1 MVITLVFLFWMQ
13 VSAADTSALLPD
25 VRIEA
30 ARVRLTPDRFPQS
43 VQIRTPE
50 LDAISA
56 GGLDSR
62 LRSLPGLT
70 LYNRETLALGERLQ
84 IRGMG
89 WRSAFGVR
97 GVTVLLDGLPLT
109 APDGSSVLE
118 PIDAGF
124 IRQVELIRGPTS
136 GLWGNASGGTLY
148 LRTMPEASQTG
159 WRMATEAGAYGTRLI
174 RAEAAGK
181 RMAGHLSYATSEG
194 YRDHSRYEI
203 LRGQTVWRHRN
214 GETRMHGSWMPEAL
228 NPGPLADSTARDHP
242 QSIFPLNRQRGTSKS
257 FTHGI
262 LSHTRRF
269 GDTEA
274 QAILTHRRLR
284 NPTLAEIVELDRLQA
299 TVRIQNRTWE
309 AVTTGI
315 DLNAQSDD
323 RTHRQ
328 NLNGDPGNVT
338 LDDLQTFLNA
348 SPYLLVTVPRGP
360 FTIMGS
366 LRTDVNAYATRVDGA
381 SPLFMTPNGSVGLG
395 YRSGAHALYAN
406 LGTSTENPGMNE
418 RINAVEAVGP
428 ERTLGAEIG
437 YRGDYAGGWHQEVA
451 IYAMRTSGRILPTT
465 GPIPLKTY
473 YRNAGE
479 ADFRG
484 AEWSGGWRG
493 PAAGMLLTSQ
503 ISQFRLDNDN
513 RIPGVAEAQ
522 HQVEAHVQV
531 AGLRLGTHWLW
542 SGSQA
547 VNEAN
552 TVWNEGWLVGE
563 ASLGAEQRIRGMR
576 MRASVR
582 VRNLLD
588 ARYNGS
594 VQVNPF
600 NNRAY
605 EPAPGRHVM
614 LGLVIRQDRP

>member
-1 MVITLVFLFWMQ
+1 MVIALLFLFLMQ
-13 VSAADTSALLPD
+13 DAAADTTALLPG

-30 ARVRLTPDRFPQS
+30 TRVRLTPDRFPQS
-43 VQIRTPE
+43 VHIRTPD
-50 LDAISA
+50 LNGLSA

-62 LRSLPGLT
+62 LRSQPGLT

-148 LRTMPEASQTG
+148 LRTLPDASQSG
-159 WRMATEAGAYGTRLI
+159 WRVATEAGAYGARQI
-174 RAEAAGK
+174 RAEASSN
-181 RMAGHLSYATSEG
+181 RLAGHLSYATSEG

-203 LRGQTVWRHRN
+203 IRGQAVWRHTS
-214 GETRMHGSWMPEAL
+214 GETRLHGSWMPEAL
-228 NPGPLADSTARDHP
+228 NPGPLDATNARTDP
-242 QSIFPLNRQRGTSKS
+242 QSVFPLNRQRGTSKS

-274 QAILTHRRLR
+274 QSILTHRRLR
-284 NPTLAEIVELDRLQA
+284 NPTLAEIVELERLQA
-299 TVRIQNRTWE
+299 TLRIHNRIWE
-309 AVTTGI
+309 TVTAGI

-348 SPYLLVTVPRGP
+348 SPYVLVTVPRGP
-360 FTIMGS
+360 FTIMAS
-366 LRTDVNAYATRVDGA
+366 LRTDVNAYTTREDGP
-381 SPLFMTPNGSVGLG
+381 SPLFVTPNGSVGLG
-395 YRSGAHALYAN
+395 YRSGAHSLYAN
-406 LGTSTENPGMNE
+406 LGSSTENPGMNE
-418 RINAVEAVGP
+418 RINAVDVVGP
-428 ERTLGAEIG
+428 ERTLGAEVG
-437 YRGDYAGGWHQEVA
+437 YRGTYAGGWHQEVA
-451 IYAMRTSGRILPTT
+451 VYAMRTSGRILPTT

-473 YRNAGE
+473 YRNADG
-479 ADFRG
+479 ADFSG
-484 AEWSGGWRG
+484 MEWSGGWSGRS
-493 PAAGMLLTSQ
+493 AGLLLTSQ
-503 ISQFRLDNDN
+503 VSRFRLDAGA

-522 HQVEAHVQV
+522 HQAEAHLQV
-531 AGLRLGTHWLW
+531 AFLRLGTHWLW

-552 TVWNEGWLVGE
+552 TLWNEGWLIGE
-563 ASLGAEQRIRGMR
+563 ASLAAERPIGGMR

-588 ARYNGS
+588 ERYNGS

-600 NNRAY
+600 TNRAY

-614 LGLVIRQDRP
+614 VGISVLHGRP

>member
-1 MVITLVFLFWMQ
+1 MVIALLSVFWLQ
-13 VSAADTSALLPD
+13 DAVTDSTTLLPD

-30 ARVRLTPDRFPQS
+30 ARVRLTPDRIPQS
-43 VQIRTPE
+43 VHIRTPD
-50 LDAISA
+50 LDAPSA

-70 LYNRETLALGERLQ
+70 LYNRETLALGERVQ

-148 LRTMPEASQTG
+148 LRTVPDVSESG
-159 WRMATEAGAYGTRLI
+159 WRVATEAGDYGTRLI
-174 RAEAAGK
+174 RAEASGK
-181 RMAGHLSYATSEG
+181 LMAGQLSYAGGEG
-194 YRDHSRYEI
+194 YRDHSRYGI
-203 LRGQTVWRHRN
+203 VRGQAVWRHTT
-214 GETRMHGSWMPEAL
+214 GETRIHGSWMPEAL
-228 NPGPLADSTARDHP
+228 NPGPLDATTARSDP
-242 QSIFPLNRQRGTSKS
+242 RSVFPLNRQRGTSKS

-262 LSHTRRF
+262 VSHTRRF

-284 NPTLAEIVELDRLQA
+284 NPTLAEIVELERLQA
-299 TVRIQNRTWE
+299 TVRIRNRRWE
-309 AVTTGI
+309 SITTGI

-323 RTHRQ
+323 RYHRQ
-328 NLNGDPGNVT
+328 NVNGDPGNVT

-348 SPYLLVTVPRGP
+348 SPYVLVTVPYGP
-360 FTIMGS
+360 FTFMGS

-381 SPLFMTPNGSVGLG
+381 SPLFITPNGSVGIG
-395 YRSGAHALYAN
+395 YRTGAHALFAN

-418 RINAVEAVGP
+418 RINAVDVVDP

-437 YRGDYAGGWHQEVA
+437 YRGEYTGGWHQELAV
-451 IYAMRTSGRILPTT
+451 YRMRTSGRILPTT

-473 YRNAGE
+473 YRNAGG
-479 ADFRG
+479 ADFSG
-484 AEWSGGWRG
+484 VEWSGGWNGRY
-493 PAAGMLLTSQ
+493 AGALITSQ
-503 ISQFRLDNDN
+503 ISKFRLDNGN

-522 HQVEAHVQV
+522 HQAEAHLLVSF
-531 AGLRLGTHWLW
+531 LRIGTHWLW

-552 TVWNEGWLVGE
+552 TLWNEGWLVGE
-563 ASLGAEQRIRGMR
+563 ASLAAERTIGGMR

-582 VRNLLD
+582 VRNLSD

-605 EPAPGRHVM
+605 EPAPGRHLM
-614 LGLVIRQDRP
+614 IGLTIRPGRP

>member
-1 MVITLVFLFWMQ
+1 MVGAVLILLGMQ
-13 VSAADTSALLPD
+13 AAPADTTVRLPD
-25 VRIEA
+25 VRVEA
-30 ARVRLTPDRFPQS
+30 ARVRLTSAEIPQS
-43 VQIRTPE
+43 VSIRTPD
-50 LDAISA
+50 LSADA
-56 GGLDSR
+56 GGGLESR

-118 PIDAGF
+118 PLDPGF

-136 GLWGNASGGTLY
+136 GLWGNASGGTLH
-148 LRTMPEASQTG
+148 LRTLPDASEPG
-159 WRMATEAGAYGTRLI
+159 WRVATDAGAYGYRAV
-174 RAEAAGK
+174 RAEASGPRA
-181 RMAGHLSYATSEG
+181 AGHLSYAGGEG
-194 YRDHSRYEI
+194 FREHSRYDI
-203 LRGQTVWRHRN
+203 LRGQAVWRHSS
-214 GETRMHGSWMPEAL
+214 GETRIHGSWMPDAL
-228 NPGPLADSTARDHP
+228 NPGPLDSLTAARDP
-242 QSIFPLNRQRGTSKS
+242 RSVFPLNRQRGTSKS

-262 LSHTRRF
+262 LSHSRRF

-274 QAILTHRRLR
+274 QAIVTHRRLR
-284 NPTLAEIVELDRLQA
+284 NPTIAEIVELARWQG
-299 TVRIQNRTWE
+299 TVRVQNRSRE
-309 AVTTGI
+309 AVTTGL
-315 DLNAQSDD
+315 DLNAQIDD
-323 RTHRQ
+323 RFHRQ
-328 NLNGDPGNVT
+328 NVDGTPGNTT
-338 LDDLQTFLNA
+338 LDDRQTFLNA
-348 SPYLLVTVPRGP
+348 SPYALLTKGGGALTVMASVR
-360 FTIMGS
+360 
-366 LRTDVNAYATRVDGA
+366 LDVNTYSTRAEGA
-381 SPLFMTPNGSVGLG
+381 SPLFVTPNGSVGLG
-395 YRSGAHALYAN
+395 YTLGAHTVYAN
-406 LGTSTENPGMNE
+406 AGSSTENPSMNE
-418 RINAVEAVGP
+418 RINAVDAVGP
-428 ERTLGAEIG
+428 ERTAGVEIG
-437 YRGDYAGGWHQEVA
+437 FRSRTAGGWHQELA
-451 IYAMRTSGRILPTT
+451 FYAMRTTGRILPTT

-484 AEWSGGWRG
+484 VEWSGGWSGRS
-493 PAAGMLLTSQ
+493 AGVLLTSQ
-503 ISQFRLDNDN
+503 VSRFRLDDGR

-522 HQVEAHVQV
+522 HQAEAHATV
-531 AGLRLGTHWLW
+531 AGIRLGTHWLW

-552 TVWNEGWLVGE
+552 TRWNAGWLVGE
-563 ASLGAEQRIRGMR
+563 ASMGVERRIGGMR

-588 ARYNGS
+588 ERYNGS

-614 LGLVIRQDRP
+614 FGVGVGS